1 VVVLAVA
8 AFAFLALRDGGG
20 ESLSPQEAML
30 AERAESPV
38 KLTVSVSGDL
48 LIHSPVYAR
57 ALELGGGATYDFAP
71 MFEPI
76 RRYVA
81 GPDLAFCHVETPMAP
96 GVPQS
101 YPLFKTPPE
110 LAKAIAATGWDACTT
125 ASNHTLDFGEEGI
138 ASTLRALDGAGVRH
152 TGSFVSARERRRPLI
167 LEANGVKVAWIAYT
181 DATNGIPPPT
191 PHSVNVAEDEGDL
204 RPVLADARRARKA
217 GAEVV
222 LVNMHWGP
230 EFVSDPDG
238 DQRRQADALTR
249 SNLITAV
256 VGQGPHVVQP
266 IERINGKFVVFSE
279 GNLISNED
287 ANCCPAATQD
297 GLIALLDL
305 IVDGSGARV
314 ERVRYV
320 PIWVEHPTYDV
331 LPVGDALRDGAG
343 DPAGLRASYER
354 TTSVAGSARG
364 VRPQPPRL

>member
-1 VVVLAVA
+1 MAAAVLG
-8 AFAFLALRDGGG
+8 FIALRGGG
-20 ESLSPQEAML
+20 SEPLSPQEAL
-30 AERAESPV
+30 RAERAESPV
-38 KLTVSVSGDL
+38 RLTVSVSGDL

-57 ALELGGGATYDFAP
+57 ALELGGGSTYDFAP
-71 MFEPI
+71 MLDPI
-76 RRYVA
+76 RPYVTGA
-81 GPDLAFCHVETPMAP
+81 DLAFCHLETAMAP

-110 LAKAIAATGWDACTT
+110 LAKAIAATGWDACST
-125 ASNHTLDFGEEGI
+125 ASNHTLDLGEEGI
-138 ASTLRALDGAGVRH
+138 ASTIRALDGAGVRH
-152 TGSFVSARERRRPLI
+152 TGSFTSERERRRPLI
-167 LEANGVKVAWIAYT
+167 LEASGIKVAWIAYT

-204 RPVLADARRARKA
+204 GPVLADARRARKA

-230 EFVSDPDG
+230 EFVGEPDSD
-238 DQRRQADALTR
+238 QQRQADALTR
-249 SNLITAV
+249 SKLVTAV

-305 IVDGSGARV
+305 VVDGSGARV

-320 PIWVEHPTYDV
+320 PIWVEHPTYEV

-343 DPAGLRASYER
+343 DPAGLRDSYER
-354 TTSVAGSARG
+354 TTSVAGSGRG